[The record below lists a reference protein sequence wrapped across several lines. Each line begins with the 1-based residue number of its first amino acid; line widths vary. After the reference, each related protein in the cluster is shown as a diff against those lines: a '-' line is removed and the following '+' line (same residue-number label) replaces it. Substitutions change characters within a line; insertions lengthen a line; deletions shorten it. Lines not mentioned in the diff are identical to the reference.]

1 MKAEEVLSQKVYL
14 FTLDSFHCIECLSS
28 NAISF
33 QERVG
38 RKCGALRVLNSY
50 WVSEDSTYKFF
61 EVIMVDP
68 FHKGIRTDPKIN
80 WICKPVHKHRE
91 MRGLT
96 SAGKSSRGLGKGHK
110 FNKTIGGSRH
120 ASWRRHNT
128 LSLRRKR

>member
-1 MKAEEVLSQKVYL
+1 MRYNVFYL
-14 FTLDSFHCIECLSS
+14 L
-28 NAISF
+28 F

-38 RKCGALRVLNSY
+38 RKCGGLRVLNSY

-61 EVIMVDP
+61 EIILADP
-68 FHKGIRTDPKIN
+68 FHKGIRNDPKIN

-110 FNKTIGGSRH
+110 FNNTIGGSRH
-120 ASWRRHNT
+120 AAWRKRNT
-128 LSLRRKR
+128 VSMRRKR